1 MAKKTPC
8 TIPEP
13 ASIAAIQQI
22 ALKEPD
28 HQRQEIAEYVEWQV
42 NKGSETQYKVL
53 HLERIKSEVVFGT
66 EHIVWDVYTDE
77 PGRWWVITGPTNL
90 YSQQAF
96 PSLDYTLSFHVGV
109 MARIAARDAKRA
121 PPSRKDRLRSTWR
134 RWETATEAL
143 DFARESE
150 DFQAVGMRC
159 RETLVTLVKV
169 LQKDIELPDGTER
182 PKAADF
188 VNWFLHIA
196 QHFARGSRN
205 EHVRSYLKA
214 TSRET
219 WQLVNWLTHTSK
231 ASLHEA
237 HLALDATSNLLG
249 MTSLVVIQAESE
261 APRTCPACN
270 SYRIVAIY
278 KPDLGRDPPY
288 VSLCESCGWNN
299 QDEDEADSS

>member
-1 MAKKTPC
+1 M
-8 TIPEP
+8 
-13 ASIAAIQQI
+13 AAIQYV

-42 NKGSETQYKVL
+42 NKGAETDCKVV
-53 HLERIKSEVVFGT
+53 HLERVKSEVVFGT
-66 EHIVWDVYTDE
+66 EHVAWDVHTDE

-109 MARIAARDAKRA
+109 MARVASRDAKRA

-134 RWETATEAL
+134 RWETTTDAI
-143 DFARESE
+143 DMARESE

-159 RETLVTLVKV
+159 RETLVSLAKA
-169 LQKDIELPDGTER
+169 LQKDIETSGGER

-188 VNWFLHIA
+188 VSWSVLIA
-196 QHFARGSRN
+196 QHFAPGSRN
-205 EHVRSYLKA
+205 EHVRSYLKTTA
-214 TSRET
+214 KET

-249 MTSLVVIQAESE
+249 MISLVVMYSE
-261 APRTCPACN
+261 AGSPEACPMCG
-270 SYRIVAIY
+270 SYRIVVVY
-278 KPDLGRDPPY
+278 EPDLDRDPPY
-288 VSLCESCGWNN
+288 VSLCESCDWSDYEGAN
-299 QDEDEADSS
+299 A

>member
-1 MAKKTPC
+1 MPKKTPC

-13 ASIAAIQQI
+13 ASIAAIQHV

-28 HQRQEIAEYVEWQV
+28 HQRQEIADYVEWQV
-42 NKGSETQYKVL
+42 NKGAKTTYKVV

-66 EHIVWDVYTDE
+66 EHVAWDVHTDE

-90 YSQQAF
+90 YSQREF

-109 MARIAARDAKRA
+109 RARVAARDAKRA

-134 RWETATEAL
+134 RWETATDAIDL
-143 DFARESE
+143 ARESE

-159 RETLVTLVKV
+159 RESLVSLAKA
-169 LQKDIELPDGTER
+169 LQKDIEVPAGTER

-188 VNWFLHIA
+188 VGWSVLIA
-196 QHFARGSRN
+196 QHFALGARN

-214 TSRET
+214 ISKET

-249 MTSLVVIQAESE
+249 MMSLVVMHGE
-261 APRTCPACN
+261 AGSPDACPICG
-270 SYRIVAIY
+270 SYRIVAVY
-278 KPDLGRDPPY
+278 EPDLDREPPY
-288 VSLCESCGWNN
+288 VSLCESCGWN
-299 QDEDEADSS
+299 DHEEADA